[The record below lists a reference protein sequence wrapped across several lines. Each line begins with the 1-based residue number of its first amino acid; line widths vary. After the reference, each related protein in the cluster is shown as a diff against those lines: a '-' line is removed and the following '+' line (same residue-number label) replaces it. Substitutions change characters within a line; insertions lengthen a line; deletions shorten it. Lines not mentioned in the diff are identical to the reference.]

1 MVVDN
6 AQRDKI
12 NHFNVKNKELL
23 VYDPVMPC
31 GAFTQESN
39 SVKLHCKIFQIK
51 SLFRYFQE
59 RFAEIIFN
67 SFTQTKLR
75 IICLVEEFFQ

>member
-1 MVVDN
+1 MVVNN
-6 AQRDKI
+6 AERDKI

-39 SVKLHCKIFQIK
+39 SVKVALLNFSDKNN
-51 SLFRYFQE
+51 
-59 RFAEIIFN
+59 RF
-67 SFTQTKLR
+67 
-75 IICLVEEFFQ
+75 

>member
-1 MVVDN
+1 MVVNN
-6 AQRDKI
+6 AERDKI

-39 SVKLHCKIFQIK
+39 SVKVALLNFSEKITAFK
-51 SLFRYFQE
+51 NGLL
-59 RFAEIIFN
+59 
-67 SFTQTKLR
+67 K
-75 IICLVEEFFQ
+75 

>member
-1 MVVDN
+1 MANFTDELSFMSTCVRKKKPFVMVVNN
-6 AQRDKI
+6 AERDKI

-51 SLFRYFQE
+51 IITFR
-59 RFAEIIFN
+59 N
-67 SFTQTKLR
+67 GLLK
-75 IICLVEEFFQ
+75 

>member
-1 MVVDN
+1 MVVNN
-6 AQRDKI
+6 AERDKI

-31 GAFTQESN
+31 GAFPQESN

-51 SLFRYFQE
+51 SLFR
-59 RFAEIIFN
+59 
-67 SFTQTKLR
+67 
-75 IICLVEEFFQ
+75 

>member
-1 MVVDN
+1 MCEKKTFVMVLNN
-6 AQRDKI
+6 AERYKI

-39 SVKLHCKIFQIK
+39 SGK
-51 SLFRYFQE
+51 
-59 RFAEIIFN
+59 
-67 SFTQTKLR
+67 
-75 IICLVEEFFQ
+75 

>member
-6 AQRDKI
+6 AERDKI

-51 SLFRYFQE
+51 SLFR
-59 RFAEIIFN
+59 
-67 SFTQTKLR
+67 
-75 IICLVEEFFQ
+75 